1 LKLRQRL
8 PLPTQS
14 GYFDG
19 DQVILST
26 VTFLTPIQHY
36 LDRVEERMRSQADN
50 RHPDLGAALRHL
62 LSSGGKRIRPAV
74 TLLTGIMLGADTER
88 LVTLAAAIEMLH
100 TATLVHD
107 DLIDGA
113 VLRRGIATLNSQ
125 WSPAAT
131 VLTGDFIF
139 ARAAK
144 LAAETDSVLLM
155 RMFSETLAVIVNGEL
170 TQMFS
175 SRGLASR
182 ENYDQRIYAKT
193 ASLFELATR
202 TAAILGEVGEAKFDS
217 ATRFGYSIGMAF
229 QIVDDI
235 LDFTGEQATVGK
247 PVASDLRQ
255 GLVTLPALYYLE
267 SRPDD
272 ADMMLIL
279 RGEPD
284 QAIMTRLVAAI
295 RDSGAIHQAMDEAHR
310 YVDTALGLLA
320 QMPECVER
328 QALEGLAR
336 YIVDRQL

>member
-1 LKLRQRL
+1 
-8 PLPTQS
+8 
-14 GYFDG
+14 
-19 DQVILST
+19 
-26 VTFLTPIQHY
+26 
-36 LDRVEERMRSQADN
+36 MRSQADN

-107 DLIDGA
+107 DLIDCA

-175 SRGLASR
+175 SRGIASR
-182 ENYDQRIYAKT
+182 ENYEQRIYAKT
-193 ASLFELATR
+193 ASMFELATR
-202 TAAILGEVGEAKFDS
+202 TAAILGEVGEAKIDA

-267 SRPDD
+267 SNPGD
-272 ADMMLIL
+272 ADMALL
-279 RGEPD
+279 LSGDEPD
-284 QAIMTRLVAAI
+284 QVIMTRLVAAI
-295 RDSGAIHQAMDEAHR
+295 RASGAIHQAMTEAHR
-310 YVDTALGLLA
+310 YVDTALDLLA
-320 QMPECVER
+320 QMPESVER
-328 QALEGLAR
+328 QALEELAR